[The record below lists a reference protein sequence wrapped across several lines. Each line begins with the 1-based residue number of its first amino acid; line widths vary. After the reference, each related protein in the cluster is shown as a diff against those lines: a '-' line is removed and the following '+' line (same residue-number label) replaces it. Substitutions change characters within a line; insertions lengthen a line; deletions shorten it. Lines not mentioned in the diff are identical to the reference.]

1 MTQRRRVFLA
11 GLAALAAYV
20 ASATVSGHL
29 TPLAGRPLLDGFAPP
44 PAYDWVKPPPQLA
57 ASNKPPSSG
66 RFTVDLDPQAGS
78 IAAVFA
84 VADNQASLGLSQGA
98 IAPVQGESAA
108 ILSIA
113 PLDPA
118 SLGPPPT
125 GTRITGNVYRF
136 QASFRESGEP
146 VARFRQPAQLV
157 LFYPAPPNALSFKHE
172 VLESVDGKTWRT
184 LQSIDSRAQQL
195 IQADAGSLGYFAV
208 GESGGTTTKAS
219 PARRVLTI
227 AVWVGGAVIVLG
239 LIVWAEIRTRRAR
252 KDRPSGP
259 DRRPK
264 RRSPPTSNRIDPWE

>member
-1 MTQRRRVFLA
+1 MTKRRRAFLA
-11 GLAALAAYV
+11 GLAALAAY
-20 ASATVSGHL
+20 AAGATVSGHL

-44 PAYDWVKPPPQLA
+44 AAYDWVRPPPQLA

-98 IAPVQGESAA
+98 IAPVERESAA
-108 ILSIA
+108 ILTIT

-136 QASFRESGEP
+136 QASFRESGDP
-146 VARFRQPAQLV
+146 VTSFRQPAQLV
-157 LFYPAPPNALSFKHE
+157 LFYPAPPNALSFKHT
-172 VLESVDGKTWRT
+172 VLKSVDGKSWRT

-208 GESGGTTTKAS
+208 GESGGTVTKAS
-219 PARRVLTI
+219 PTRRVVTI
-227 AVWVGGAVIVLG
+227 AVWVGGAAIVLG

-252 KDRPSGP
+252 RSRPPAPDRP
-259 DRRPK
+259 PK
-264 RRSPPTSNRIDPWE
+264 RKRPPPRDRIDPWE